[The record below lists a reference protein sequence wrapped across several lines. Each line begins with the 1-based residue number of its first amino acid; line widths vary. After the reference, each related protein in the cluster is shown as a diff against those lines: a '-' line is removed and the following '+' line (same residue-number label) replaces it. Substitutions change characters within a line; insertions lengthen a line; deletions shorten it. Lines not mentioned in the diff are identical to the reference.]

1 MLTPDQWRDLAR
13 FSGITIEE
21 NGCDIN
27 GLPWYWSPELEN
39 NWCPD
44 TDWNDFGP
52 LLVLLLRWNRGI
64 PSHFGAPENTR
75 SPRVAFERA
84 LYSGT
89 DQDIMQAGC
98 LLGAAIGAT
107 MKQESK

>member
-1 MLTPDQWRDLAR
+1 MTPDQWRDLAR

-52 LLVLLLRWNRGI
+52 LFVLLLNWGDRTHDYPFHIMQLKNELRWARLN
-64 PSHFGAPENTR
+64 
-75 SPRVAFERA
+75 
-84 LYSGT
+84 GT
-89 DQDIMQAGC
+89 DQEIMQAGC
-98 LLGAAIGAT
+98 LLGAAIGKT
-107 MKQESK
+107 MKDGNERK